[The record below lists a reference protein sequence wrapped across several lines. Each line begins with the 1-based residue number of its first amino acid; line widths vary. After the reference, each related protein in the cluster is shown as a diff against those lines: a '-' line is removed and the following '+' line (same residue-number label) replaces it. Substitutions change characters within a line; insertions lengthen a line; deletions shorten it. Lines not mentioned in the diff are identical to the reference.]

1 MLLRLCTPAL
11 MLLLAVP
18 ASADLRT
25 MGQDYRQMKTNYH
38 ILHGVSKE
46 CPDLALPELVS
57 GGMVDKT
64 LQEKLGPQQFV
75 QVQVAIQR
83 SDLQKNA
90 QTVTQQLLE
99 SVEGCDDPRLSTSM
113 QRLKQVHQQAFARLE
128 AEIPLV
134 KPRDVPVPL
143 RR

>member
-75 QVQVAIQR
+75 QVQMAIQR

-99 SVEGCDDPRLSTSM
+99 SVEDCDDPRLSTSM
-113 QRLKQVHQQAFARLE
+113 QRLEQETGRASCRERVEAVVVRVRLSAQAG
-128 AEIPLV
+128 
-134 KPRDVPVPL
+134 
-143 RR
+143 